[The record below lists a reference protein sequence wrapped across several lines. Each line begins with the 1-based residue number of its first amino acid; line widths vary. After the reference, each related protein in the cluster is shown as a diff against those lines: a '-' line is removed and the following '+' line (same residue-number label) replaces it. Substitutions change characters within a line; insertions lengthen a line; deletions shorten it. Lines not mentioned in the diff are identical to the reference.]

1 MYSNILNNWFYGEDV
16 QVDDMKLLTK
26 SFLQLCFAANGGN
39 VMATGLTPTITGNNI
54 VTTKGFVY
62 FGETS
67 DAIFIER
74 TGTNQLISFVDPT
87 SVPLIANGYLYVKP
101 IITYDVNN
109 RTSTVSGVVY
119 TSTNAAD
126 EGINLAT
133 ITNSVITQ
141 VNSINPLGATQLQR
155 GIIQLA
161 TQAEVNAGTITN
173 KAIAPSTFAASTQ
186 LAAKAPLVSPA
197 LTGTPTAPTAA
208 LGDNTTQL
216 ATTAFVK
223 NQGFQPNLGF
233 TPVQQG
239 GGTGQ
244 QANKLYM
251 GWGTN
256 SRIKVQVDTTD
267 QGNLVTDSYLNNGTL
282 PASFTGALS
291 LVGSGS
297 MYVAGTGDVS
307 GYGFVASTPNGVYAP
322 NGNSQLGALTMQQR
336 SVANLGISYPNIP
349 GATSY
354 TMGFGWD
361 GSHVRCMV
369 DNNTGVV
376 PVLANFGG
384 NPIQAS
390 NYQAAYDTTINVGV
404 SFTAPC
410 RGILLAIGNTNY
422 GSLAPSANT
431 STLFINGTAFVAQVS
446 IMTRAL
452 VATTTCEA
460 GPVSANNVASA
471 TGIYFTAYVTLVFI
485 PYL

>member
-39 VMATGLTPTITGNNI
+39 VMATGITPTITGNNI
-54 VTTKGFVY
+54 ATTKGFVY

-155 GIIQLA
+155 GITQLA
-161 TQAEVNAGTITN
+161 TQAEVNAGTVTN
-173 KAIAPSTFAASTQ
+173 KAVVPSTFAASTQ

-208 LGDNTTQL
+208 VGTNTTQL
-216 ATTAFVK
+216 ATTAFVQSHIAPG
-223 NQGFQPNLGF
+223 NYAQLAANNTF
-233 TPVQQG
+233 T
-239 GGTGQ
+239 
-244 QANKLYM
+244 
-251 GWGTN
+251 GTN
-256 SRIKVQVDTTD
+256 TFSGLTNGSIGALQQITNFGTNVTYGVVSISTNGAQVPHANLTV
-267 QGNLVTDSYLNNGTL
+267 QGNGDSNGFGVTMT
-282 PASFTGALS
+282 
-291 LVGSGS
+291 
-297 MYVAGTGDVS
+297 
-307 GYGFVASTPNGVYAP
+307 TPNGVSAP

-376 PVLANFGG
+376 PVLANLSDVTAQSLGVGQTWQNVTASRAINATYTNTTGKPIMVSVIVFGG
-384 NPIQAS
+384 AGNDAVYFSINPSIGSALIGYTWIPASSQAVSIQC
-390 NYQAAYDTTINVGV
+390 IV
-404 SFTAPC
+404 P
-410 RGILLAIGNTNY
+410 
-422 GSLAPSANT
+422 PSAT
-431 STLFINGTAFVAQVS
+431 YRLSSAGYAQ
-446 IMTRAL
+446 L
-452 VATTTCEA
+452 Q
-460 GPVSANNVASA
+460 ANSWAE
-471 TGIYFTAYVTLVFI
+471 LR
-485 PYL
+485 

>member
-39 VMATGLTPTITGNNI
+39 VMATGITPTITGNNI
-54 VTTKGFVY
+54 ATTKGFVY

-186 LAAKAPLVSPA
+186 LAAKAPLASPA
-197 LTGTPTAPTAA
+197 LTGTPTVNGYGVATYNAGFNRSVILTSGQVYEVAATDANLCLRAPATGTATIN
-208 LGDNTTQL
+208 LRGNTVT
-216 ATTAFVK
+216 FPV
-223 NQGFQPNLGF
+223 GF
-233 TPVQQG
+233 TLYVGEAHGSAGTVTVNHYNSTGGLSSNLIGTSGGIHSYTWSGAGWWVDGVANYNGALQVGTLG
-239 GGTGQ
+239 GGIVASGSNANGNWVKYASGLIQ
-244 QANKLYM
+244 Q
-251 GWGTN
+251 WGGSGGISAPGAVT
-256 SRIKVQVDTTD
+256 K
-267 QGNLVTDSYLNNGTL
+267 NL
-282 PASFTGALS
+282 PIAFTGAW
-291 LVGSGS
+291 
-297 MYVAGTGDVS
+297 
-307 GYGFVASTPNGVYAP
+307 VASLGTLLVSSQQPYQSVGYAP
-322 NGNSQLGALTMQQR
+322 NGTAQIIIINSDPINQQ
-336 SVANLGISYPNIP
+336 N
-349 GATSY
+349 
-354 TMGFGWD
+354 
-361 GSHVRCMV
+361 C
-369 DNNTGVV
+369 
-376 PVLANFGG
+376 
-384 NPIQAS
+384 
-390 NYQAAYDTTINVGV
+390 NYI
-404 SFTAPC
+404 
-410 RGILLAIGNTNY
+410 AIGY
-422 GSLAPSANT
+422 
-431 STLFINGTAFVAQVS
+431 
-446 IMTRAL
+446 
-452 VATTTCEA
+452 
-460 GPVSANNVASA
+460 
-471 TGIYFTAYVTLVFI
+471 
-485 PYL
+485 